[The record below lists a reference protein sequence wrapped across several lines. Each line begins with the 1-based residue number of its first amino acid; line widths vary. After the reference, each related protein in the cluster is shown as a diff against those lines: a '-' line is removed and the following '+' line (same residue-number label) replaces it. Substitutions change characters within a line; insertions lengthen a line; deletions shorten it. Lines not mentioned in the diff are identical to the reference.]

1 MRQAPLSE
9 LAMYLVL
16 DTNILLH
23 HFETLAQFV
32 DDVERQA
39 LPVIVILPGAV
50 IYELDGYVVFFIS
63 CGWL

>member
-1 MRQAPLSE
+1 M
-9 LAMYLVL
+9 

-23 HFETLAQFV
+23 HFDVLAQFV

-50 IYELDGYVVFFIS
+50 IYELDGYVGSFIS
-63 CGWL
+63 FGWL

>member
-50 IYELDGYVVFFIS
+50 IYELDGCVVFFIS